1 MQPHQV
7 IKLCVHAQFV
17 LQNPAALLCGR
28 RRHRRRLVQFRREVI
43 RLLLSPTYAV
53 PRRYGYDFALAGSKS
68 GIRLPG
74 AAKHVGVVGE
84 ARPPLV
90 GAAGESPVVDKH
102 RTVVGDCGGVVGGRI
117 GCEELDGGD
126 HRRVRGEAV
135 EAN

>member
-1 MQPHQV
+1 
-7 IKLCVHAQFV
+7 
-17 LQNPAALLCGR
+17 
-28 RRHRRRLVQFRREVI
+28 
-43 RLLLSPTYAV
+43 LLSPTYAV
-53 PRRYGYDFALAGSKS
+53 PRRYGYDFTPAGSEFLI
-68 GIRLPG
+68 GLPG
-74 AAKHVGVVGE
+74 AAEQVGVVGE

-102 RTVVGDCGGVVGGRI
+102 SAVVGDCGGVVGGQI

>member
-7 IKLCVHAQFV
+7 IELCVHIQFV

-28 RRHRRRLVQFRREVI
+28 RRHRRRLVQLRREVI
-43 RLLLSPTYAV
+43 RLLLSPTYAA
-53 PRRYGYDFALAGSKS
+53 PRRYGYDFAPAGPEL
-68 GIRLPG
+68 GIGLPG
-74 AAKHVGVVGE
+74 AAERIRVVGE

-102 RTVVGDCGGVVGGRI
+102 RAVVGDCGGVVGGQI
-117 GCEELDGGD
+117 GREELDGGD